1 MKSLIPYIDIIF
13 AMKTNTTVV
22 IQCPFHEEKTPSC
35 VLVPKQ
41 QTFHCFGCGVG
52 GRIAFRKGGVKL
64 VKLME
69 EK

>member
-13 AMKTNTTVV
+13 AIKTKVV
-22 IQCPFHEEKTPSC
+22 IRCPFHEEQTPSC
-35 VLVPKQ
+35 FLIPSQ
-41 QTFHCFGCGVG
+41 QEWHCFGCGVG